1 MKVKVSKCSSR
12 QKGGLVY
19 WSSALIT
26 WSGAKFWLAAGWS
39 RDAWSQ
45 LPLAIEVD
53 PARLPCAEELSVNL
67 VSDWLT
73 LAGAT
78 STEFA
83 IKVPNSSFCVH
94 QHQAI
99 SLSSSPS
106 HQSAIRNTVRT
117 QLQQTNTEHK
127 ARTGGHFTTGA
138 SIMTSPQTRQRYFTT
153 KLKYENNPAIW
164 LLWSRTE
171 V

>member
-1 MKVKVSKCSSR
+1 MKVKVCKCSSR

-39 RDAWSQ
+39 RDAWSP
-45 LPLAIEVD
+45 LPLAIKVD

-67 VSDWLT
+67 FSDWLT

-83 IKVPNSSFCVH
+83 IKVPNSSFYVCH
-94 QHQAI
+94 QQAI
-99 SLSSSPS
+99 SLSSSP
-106 HQSAIRNTVRT
+106 HHINRQYEIRLERNYSERT
-117 QLQQTNTEHK
+117 P
-127 ARTGGHFTTGA
+127 RTGHFCTGA

>member
-1 MKVKVSKCSSR
+1 MKVKVCKCSSR

-39 RDAWSQ
+39 RDALSQ

-67 VSDWLT
+67 FSDWLT

-83 IKVPNSSFCVH
+83 IKVPNSSFCVCH
-94 QHQAI
+94 QQAI

-117 QLQQTNTEHK
+117 QLHRTNTEDWTLYYWSQYNDLT
-127 ARTGGHFTTGA
+127 ANPTAIF
-138 SIMTSPQTRQRYFTT
+138 YYET
-153 KLKYENNPAIW
+153 KIW
-164 LLWSRTE
+164 KQPSYL
-171 V
+171 VVMV